1 MEKNIKA
8 NKIVIILFV
17 VLFMI
22 SSFAFSYDEILLYT
36 FFHGDFNS
44 NLKFV
49 DEFRTFY
56 SSPKTFSS
64 FFQLSFVSEKISQN
78 FDGLIDYT
86 DEKWKASRKLPE
98 KINIIFGTSKFGANI
113 TMGSFFPVFDREV
126 SYKYSDGVY
135 LYSNS
140 VGEGD
145 RYYQLYIYITPV
157 KFLNIGVAYG
167 RVFGKNTISSVEKI
181 TTGENVEEN
190 YGFRTEHLSGVYKF
204 IYFEFIPLKA
214 ISMFG
219 FIPKNISGSYE
230 ISAKNSSGTE
240 NTDYSWF
247 VGIPFIFGGK
257 LDLKRIIL
265 YGNYRF
271 TEENIYSFDD
281 ENTYTFK
288 GIDNSR
294 WNMYEIGAKI
304 IINNIFV
311 QLLDLGFEKEKYFIL
326 GQDSDVPRLYSLKGG
341 ITIVYKNIFLK
352 LRYRYLFGKAY
363 FTFEN
368 EKPLT
373 HIKGS
378 RLTVALSFQL

>member
-1 MEKNIKA
+1 MEKNIKI
-8 NKIVIILFV
+8 NKIVV
-17 VLFMI
+17 VLIFI
-22 SSFAFSYDEILLYT
+22 FFIFSGIVFSYDEILLYN

-49 DEFRTFY
+49 DDFRSFY

-64 FFQLSFVSEKISQN
+64 LFQLNFVSEKFSQD
-78 FDGLIDYT
+78 FDDLNDYT
-86 DEKWKASRKLPE
+86 DEKWEATRRLPE
-98 KINIIFGTSKFGANI
+98 KVNIIVGTSKFGANI

-126 SYKYSDGVY
+126 SYKYNDCDY

-145 RYYQLYIYITPV
+145 RYYQLYIYFTPV
-157 KFLNIGVAYG
+157 KFLNIGAAYG
-167 RVFGKNTISSVEKI
+167 RIFGKNTISTVEKI
-181 TTGENVEEN
+181 TTGEDVEEN
-190 YGFRTEHLSGVYKF
+190 HSFTTEHLSGVYKF
-204 IYFEFIPLKA
+204 LYFEFIPFKA
-214 ISMFG
+214 ISLFG

-230 ISAKNSSGTE
+230 VSTKSDSGTV
-240 NTDYSWF
+240 NSDYSWF

-281 ENTYTFK
+281 EDTYTFK
-288 GIDNSR
+288 GIDNSK

-304 IINNIFV
+304 VVNNLFV

-352 LRYRYLFGKAY
+352 LKYRYLFGKAY
-363 FTFEN
+363 IVFGDEN
-368 EKPLT
+368 PLA